1 MESHGI
7 RQHLAF
13 CVWFLPLSMIFSRFT
28 HIGACIS
35 ASFLFMAE
43 YYSIV
48 WVDHIWFIHS
58 SIDRHLGCFHLLV
71 IVTSVQVSESLF
83 SVLLGLYLGVELLRP
98 IVILCVTCCG
108 TDELFPISSV

>member
-1 MESHGI
+1 
-7 RQHLAF
+7 
-13 CVWFLPLSMIFSRFT
+13 
-28 HIGACIS
+28 
-35 ASFLFMAE
+35 MAE

-83 SVLLGLYLGVELLRP
+83 SVLLGLYLGVELLRHM
-98 IVILCVTCCG
+98 VILCVTCCG